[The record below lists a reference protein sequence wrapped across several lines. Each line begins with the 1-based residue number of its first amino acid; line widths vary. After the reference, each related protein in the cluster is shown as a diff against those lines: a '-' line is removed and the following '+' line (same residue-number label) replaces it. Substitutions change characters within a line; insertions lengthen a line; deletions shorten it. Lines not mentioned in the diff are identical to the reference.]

1 MQERRLRLQ
10 RAERGLPDLPAL
22 VGSARQRLDDRGTR
36 LGLAWPG
43 VLTARRIAVER
54 AARRLPDL
62 PALIIAARR
71 LQEDRALR
79 LRLALPGL
87 VSTRKAALALSS
99 ERLRSALRQAT
110 AARAA
115 LAARVLPRLGA
126 APLHARLREAHA
138 RLEGLSGRLDSVSH
152 TAVLARGYAL
162 VFDSAGAPLTS
173 AATVA
178 PGAALRIRFAD
189 GEVRATANGGK
200 GTTRQGS
207 LGL

>member
-1 MQERRLRLQ
+1 
-10 RAERGLPDLPAL
+10 
-22 VGSARQRLDDRGTR
+22 
-36 LGLAWPG
+36 

-54 AARRLPDL
+54 AARGLPDL

-71 LQEDRALR
+71 LLEDRALR

-87 VSTRKAALALSS
+87 VATRQAALALSS

-110 AARAA
+110 TARAS
-115 LAARVLPRLGA
+115 LAARVLPRLSA
-126 APLHARLREAHA
+126 APLQARLREAHA
-138 RLEGLSGRLDSVSH
+138 RLEGLSARLDSVSH

-162 VFDSAGAPLTS
+162 VFDSAGAPLAS
-173 AATVA
+173 AASVA

-200 GTTRQGS
+200 GSTRQGS